1 MPDLNPDAAGR
12 PSDPAVAPAGVVAHG
27 GAESERT
34 LVASQ
39 WQLIRWRFLRHRLA
53 VVALVLLVL
62 LYVGALLADFVG
74 PYPPGEFDKE
84 YKFYRPQRLHF
95 LDDGRLSLRP
105 YVYGLAPEGAAFRV
119 TQWVEDRTQ
128 KYYLRFFVKG
138 TSYRFLGIR
147 LERHLFGIAAG
158 KVMIMGGDRLG
169 RDLFSRILH
178 GARITLTVGILGMAI
193 VFVLGISIGGV
204 SGYVGGVT
212 DKIIQRAIEFLRSV
226 PTLPLWMGL
235 SAALP
240 REWSVQRIYV
250 AIVVILSLIGWTGLA
265 RVVRGKFMALREEDF
280 VLAAR
285 IHGAGKARLIF
296 LHMLPSFYSYI
307 IAELTLY
314 VPGMILGETALSFI
328 GLGLQEPAISWGVL
342 LRDAQKI
349 IVLAKAP
356 WLLLP
361 GLFVMA
367 AILAFNFVGDGL
379 RDAADPYSSV

>member
-1 MPDLNPDAAGR
+1 MPDLNLEAEGR
-12 PSDPAVAPAGVVAHG
+12 PSAAHG
-27 GAESERT
+27 DPEAERT

-53 VVALVLLVL
+53 VVALVFLVL
-62 LYVGALLADFVG
+62 LYLGALLADFVA

-95 LDDGRLSLRP
+95 LDDGRFSLRP
-105 YVYGLAPEGAAFRV
+105 YVYGLSPEGAAFRV
-119 TQWVEDRTQ
+119 TQWVEDPT
-128 KYYLRFFVKG
+128 KKHYLRLLVKG
-138 TSYRFLGIR
+138 TPYHFLGIR
-147 LERHLFGIAAG
+147 LERHLFGIAGG

-204 SGYVGGVT
+204 SGYFGGIT
-212 DKIIQRAIEFLRSV
+212 DKIIQRVIEFLRSV

-265 RVVRGKFMALREEDF
+265 RVVRGKFMALREEEF

-285 IHGAGKARLIF
+285 IHGASRARLIF

-356 WLLLP
+356 WLLTP
-361 GLFVMA
+361 GIFVMV